1 MPTALCGL
9 VPLLAALAT
18 TPPDGPSSEV
28 SSPEPRS
35 RRVVI
40 PEVTSAPRPEARLAP
55 DSSTTFRF
63 ESRLDPV
70 AFTLERRE
78 EYFTLVEVG
87 THAVTLEPG
96 KALPGDGLTL
106 TVGLLEGGFR
116 EQVTFKLLPATGEV
130 DAQVRVVSAPL
141 SVPVLQARL
150 DIMRA
155 RCEAGAFARLVLSGR
170 IGEQGVTTEFL
181 MVSPVGLEPRAAHAR
196 LYRAEGLT
204 VVEVKLDLSGAA
216 TKPWLPGEAL
226 LLDAKGEVVARP
238 GVWLDGTRLAP
249 GDIRTLV
256 LELDPLPA
264 GARRPLLLEIREKE
278 GARTIRVQG
287 LELRGGRP

>member
-1 MPTALCGL
+1 
-9 VPLLAALAT
+9 
-18 TPPDGPSSEV
+18 
-28 SSPEPRS
+28 
-35 RRVVI
+35 VVI
-40 PEVTSAPRPEARLAP
+40 PEVTSAPRPEAHLAP

-63 ESRLDPV
+63 ETRLDPA
-70 AFTLERRE
+70 AFILEKRE

-155 RCEAGAFARLVLSGR
+155 RCEAGDFARLVLSGR
-170 IGEQGVTTEFL
+170 IGETGVTTNVLTVAPGGMEL
-181 MVSPVGLEPRAAHAR
+181 SATHAR
-196 LYRAEGLT
+196 VYRAEGLT
-204 VVEVKLDLSGAA
+204 VVEVKLALPKTA

-226 LLDAKGEVVARP
+226 LLDEKGQVVARP

-249 GDIRTLV
+249 GEKRTLA
-256 LELDPLPA
+256 LELDPLPG
-264 GARRPLLLEIREKE
+264 GAPRPLLLEIRENE
-278 GARTIRVQG
+278 GERTVRVQG
-287 LELRGGRP
+287 LERRGGQP

>member
-1 MPTALCGL
+1 
-9 VPLLAALAT
+9 
-18 TPPDGPSSEV
+18 
-28 SSPEPRS
+28 
-35 RRVVI
+35 VVI

-63 ESRLDPV
+63 ETRLDPA
-70 AFTLERRE
+70 AFTLEKRE

-106 TVGLLEGGFR
+106 TVGLLEGGVR

-170 IGEQGVTTEFL
+170 IGEEGVTTEFL
-181 MVSPVGLEPRAAHAR
+181 PVSPVGAELSATHAR
-196 LYRAEGLT
+196 VYRAEGLT
-204 VVEVKLDLSGAA
+204 VVEVKLALPEAA

-226 LLDAKGEVVARP
+226 LLDEKGQVVARP

-249 GDIRTLV
+249 GDKRTLA
-256 LELDPLPA
+256 LELDPLPG
-264 GARRPLLLEIREKE
+264 GAPRPLLLEIREKE
-278 GARTIRVQG
+278 GARTVRVQG
-287 LELRGGRP
+287 LELRGGQP